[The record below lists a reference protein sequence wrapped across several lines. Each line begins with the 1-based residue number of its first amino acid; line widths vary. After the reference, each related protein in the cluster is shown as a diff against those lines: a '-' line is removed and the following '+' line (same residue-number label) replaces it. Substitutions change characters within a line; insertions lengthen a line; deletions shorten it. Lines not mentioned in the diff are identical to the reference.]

1 MSLCVCV
8 KYQASSSVPDFL
20 IVQPKGSCCVTHA
33 VNTECK
39 MLYLLIVYSVISMG
53 LARYEKCFVWCFVV
67 GPIVFCWN
75 WKLMMPCLRLSSVIH
90 TDVLDHLARTH
101 FVTRVL
107 SHLTYTV
114 YIFFFSLSQTQNIVH
129 TFVNDNSLAL
139 GRVFSGYR
147 IYSYK

>member
-1 MSLCVCV
+1 MCLCACVSNIKLVQVC
-8 KYQASSSVPDFL
+8 QIFL

-107 SHLTYTV
+107 SHLTYTL
-114 YIFFFSLSQTQNIVH
+114 YIFFSLSQTQNIVH
-129 TFVNDNSLAL
+129 TFINDNSLAL